1 MEEFLPAVTVTTP
14 PVYAAF
20 DRDSPSRER
29 TDSMRRRTAV
39 TTVTHCAAAAVAVF
53 NSIQSTQRG
62 ECLLRVQGH

>member
-14 PVYAAF
+14 PVYAVF
-20 DRDSPSRER
+20 DRER